1 MADISSTRRHAI
13 SVSDADGSSRM
24 SWEILSFQRP
34 HSFFRT
40 ERTMTGLHVAPTVPF
55 PSIDSPRSASEQES
69 FHSTVGVV
77 RVMSRRDVSLL
88 VPLIRCLPFP
98 G

>member
-1 MADISSTRRHAI
+1 MSA
-13 SVSDADGSSRM
+13 SDAAGSSRM

-55 PSIDSPRSASEQES
+55 RSIDSPSSAREQES

-77 RVMSRRDVSLL
+77 RVMSRRGVSFP
-88 VPLIRCLPFP
+88 VPLIRCLPFH